1 MISVIVKITSR
12 DFFRDSVTVGP
23 TLTCIARAPY
33 VRLFINLSEKR
44 SVRLR
49 RYCYYLYQAMFYT
62 HALFQSLSGG
72 LLNDTGGL
80 LTLYIMINSLVPLW
94 KVSYIFSSFYNNH
107 GLLHKMIPF
116 FWWNFD
122 NNFHFAQVPIFL
134 FGFLVVYRREKN
146 WSGENCER
154 NQKSVLFFRLCLSI
168 ILLSWLLSDCQFNN
182 FSQENTLVHL

>member
-80 LTLYIMINSLVPLW
+80 LTHYIMMNSLVPLW
-94 KVSYIFSSFYNNH
+94 KVSYIFSSFYNNLGPLH
-107 GLLHKMIPF
+107 KIHKMIPF
-116 FWWNFD
+116 CKRF
-122 NNFHFAQVPIFL
+122 FL
-134 FGFLVVYRREKN
+134 FCILYVYRREKN
-146 WSGENCER
+146 WSGENCKR